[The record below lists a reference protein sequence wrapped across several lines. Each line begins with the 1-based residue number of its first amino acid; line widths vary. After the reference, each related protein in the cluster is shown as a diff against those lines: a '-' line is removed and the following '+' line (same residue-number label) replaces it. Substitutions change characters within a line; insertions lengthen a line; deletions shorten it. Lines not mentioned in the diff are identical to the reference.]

1 MNIAEWQQYEVD
13 VSGR

>member
-1 MNIAEWQQYEVD
+1 MNIAEWQQFEVD